1 MLKLNDVT
9 WLYQHLP
16 MRFTLDVARGER
28 IAVLGPSGAGKST
41 LLNLIAG
48 FLPPASGSL
57 LINGEA
63 HNATPPAQ
71 RPVSMLFQEN
81 NLFNHLTIRQN
92 ISLGIHPGLKLNREQ
107 QAQVTAIAGQMGIDA
122 LLERLPGELSGGQ
135 RQRLSIARA
144 LVKDAGV
151 LLFDDSFSA
160 LDFKTDRAVRDALAK
175 EAKDSTKLIVA
186 QRIGTIMDADRI
198 VVLDDG
204 KVVGQGTHSELLE
217 NCDVYRQIAQ
227 SQLSEDELNGGKSG
241 ESKLPGETGKPIET
255 GKPSVESELNES
267 EGR

>member
-57 LINGEA
+57 RINGEA

-81 NLFNHLTIRQN
+81 NLFNHLTVRQN
-92 ISLGIHPGLKLNREQ
+92 ISLGIHPGLKLSREQ
-107 QAQVTAIAGQMGIDA
+107 QAQVAAMAGQMGIDA

-135 RQRLSIARA
+135 RQRIAIARA
-144 LVKDAGV
+144 LLTGAPV
-151 LLFDDSFSA
+151 LILDEASA
-160 LDFKTDRAVRDALAK
+160 SLDNENERAFHRALGHLRENRAIL
-175 EAKDSTKLIVA
+175 LIA
-186 QRIGTIMDADRI
+186 HRPATLRQADR
-198 VVLDDG
+198 VL
-204 KVVGQGTHSELLE
+204 LLE
-217 NCDVYRQIAQ
+217 NGQIIESGSHEA
-227 SQLSEDELNGGKSG
+227 LLATGGKYAALI
-241 ESKLPGETGKPIET
+241 KK
-255 GKPSVESELNES
+255 VAAD
-267 EGR
+267 